1 MLPRLA
7 SLALA
12 LVLLAGCDSN
22 NPGSELRDLDGSYAL
37 EFLEFDPDAA
47 SLANADVTA
56 RLDLDATDLTIYGR
70 DGEATL
76 VARFTD
82 GSGTQRTDLTAAAS
96 RGRLTLTALG
106 ADDADELAELLL
118 PNSFQLT
125 YNASGIS
132 TLETNI
138 SLAGVNLD
146 AFDREQYAGLTS
158 VAGTLRVRFA
168 RL

>member
-1 MLPRLA
+1 MMPRLA

-22 NPGSELRDLDGSYAL
+22 NPGSQLRDLDGSYVL
-37 EFLEFDPDAA
+37 EELVFDPTAGG
-47 SLANADVTA
+47 LANADVGA
-56 RLDLDATDLTIYGR
+56 RLDLAATQLTIYGR
-70 DGEATL
+70 DGEATF
-76 VARFTD
+76 VSRFTD

-96 RGRLTLTALG
+96 RGRLTLTALS
-106 ADDADELAELLL
+106 ATDADELAELLL
-118 PNSFQLT
+118 PNSFQLS
-125 YNASGIS
+125 YNVSGIS
-132 TLETNI
+132 TLESNI
-138 SLAGVNLD
+138 SLTGVNLD